1 MYNWELCRIC
11 RHTFQDND
19 ESSISAEMRYKQ
31 VKRERTFFG
40 DDESSPLSP
49 LLRKIT
55 YRISS
60 PHRSTVN
67 YIGAKGIL
75 KYVGREI
82 QEQAPCESSRLTL
95 LYYSRPASGKHCCG
109 LVFVYIQSGDERN
122 QLKYI
127 AYVKYICSIN
137 YELLF
142 YTEYN
147 PLLLCCQ
154 LSCQIFPSPTAG
166 AF

>member
-1 MYNWELCRIC
+1 
-11 RHTFQDND
+11 
-19 ESSISAEMRYKQ
+19 MRWT
-31 VKRERTFFG
+31 R
-40 DDESSPLSP
+40 DS
-49 LLRKIT
+49 
-55 YRISS
+55 
-60 PHRSTVN
+60 
-67 YIGAKGIL
+67 GAGA
-75 KYVGREI
+75 VRVF
-82 QEQAPCESSRLTL
+82 PSDS
-95 LYYSRPASGKHCCG
+95 LYYSRPASGKHCCD